1 MFSNTGSPRRVSG
14 SLRTVPPAF
23 PLPKTS
29 PCFDF
34 DLTVS
39 RFNIS
44 HPSLHPL
51 TLHLSA
57 FLCPLSANSYNIEFL
72 SFAISD
78 YETKK
83 TIFEV
88 GKDIPVSHGME
99 MDFDYNSSP
108 EEAFRRIKYTFS
120 EDVLRL
126 PLVGTS
132 LVFSIGDE
140 PLPEFRMI
148 EVRRCREVKAPG
160 YVLSNNTFSCHSAT
174 TSAPSSSSPSISPSG
189 SAFLGLPTLGTVS
202 MLCLRWKTT

>member
-1 MFSNTGSPRRVSG
+1 
-14 SLRTVPPAF
+14 
-23 PLPKTS
+23 
-29 PCFDF
+29 
-34 DLTVS
+34 
-39 RFNIS
+39 
-44 HPSLHPL
+44 
-51 TLHLSA
+51 
-57 FLCPLSANSYNIEFL
+57 
-72 SFAISD
+72 
-78 YETKK
+78 
-83 TIFEV
+83 
-88 GKDIPVSHGME
+88 

-148 EVRRCREVKAPG
+148 EVRRCREVKVPG
-160 YVLSNNTFSCHSAT
+160 NVPSNNTFSCHSAT
-174 TSAPSSSSPSISPSG
+174 ISAPSSSSPSISPSG